1 MARRRHAL
9 LTPLTAVILSHHAR
23 QPASAERTL
32 SIPASLRDDVA
43 AYLPACAVPCLA
55 SFIAANYARGDDT
68 DQYLTLDFV
77 CAHRGRS
84 GYTVAEGALQCL
96 TAERSV
102 GFCDDGTIDVK
113 VNQICSG
120 RKDVAKNKGGAMTAT
135 LRYASQSG
143 VLTFA
148 PITTSLSAV
157 PIPTPMETS
166 TTSTSSSTSSF
177 SETTLMTATS
187 TRSSSTIT
195 TTTPLSSQTSTSSPT
210 STPEAPAADTSSPPP
225 FSKGQIAGIT
235 IGAICLAAGVAFG
248 LILLVRFLLR
258 RRRRHSGSTIG
269 SFIGG
274 GPPGGGGG
282 GGGGHAGYMT
292 ARDTWGYG
300 FDKTSNSNGSSSA
313 SWATREAPGMSRYP
327 AMPAAAMAMA
337 TASNSSSSSSGGGHT
352 KQQQRQQQ
360 LHHHHQPYNRE
371 SWRPSAIGLAIS
383 PSKLFASR
391 RTPTPTSTPTRPR
404 PLSKLL
410 PAKPDMTPANA
421 IRTGLSP
428 PPPPP
433 PAATYQET
441 RGAQASQQQSFL
453 HPIAAQFMRPSA
465 ATAAA
470 ATRPTSLRL
479 VIPDSQP
486 LPPPPPP
493 PVPEKELH
501 LQRQPIL
508 GRESTLTEFEEDDL
522 HRSASTAVGQIWR
535 PPSLLPDSSAVAAPY
550 YVADGS
556 GNWVLGDARKSM
568 MAGAGAS
575 GKETMRPQSPEP
587 ESAVSA
593 PRIATARSG
602 IMTTAVQ
609 THIMAPRRSPAMLT
623 PRDETARAT
632 MDKYTQQQ
640 QQQQHGN
647 NEPQEL
653 EASPSP
659 PLPLS
664 RDKQRSAKQE
674 TTQLGAATPAPPK
687 TPRIRSIVHTPKT
700 VPSPLFSRQ
709 PNPRSA
715 SQPLPTTSE
724 GRLFTVRPAPS
735 RVMSDDSGITTFSVS
750 SATSDDMPPPLPAP
764 SNRNLSPVAESP
776 RVRVASRAAVQEL
789 GNSNAAVHELAAPVA
804 AASNHSRSSS
814 NGGGGGGGTGSA
826 LYPPRITG
834 RSTPAPHDHAVLPG
848 SALSPPPPRMALLSN
863 QPSASQSS
871 PTLGS
876 VTRPHQGHA
885 NAASFQRQPPLPS
898 SPYHGAPEAAR
909 GGMAWGR
916 GRGGSMMTMMRPPP
930 SDMPLD
936 PTLLAPPQ
944 VPQHPRTGSPTMRIV
959 EPSPEPNP
967 AHPTITTTTT
977 TAPTRDDRSLLPSAA
992 ITTRPPRRR
1001 PPSHLPH
1008 PFPMYPLRRNPPPS
1022 QQRQQQQQ
1030 PDSAPPPCA
1039 APYPT
1044 SPPPPSSSSPRR
1056 RRDNNDNDSSS
1067 SSSLSRY
1074 PGYPMPIPQP
1084 YKPRAAPSPSPRAAP
1099 FLRSD
1104 YDPAAHDNSS
1114 QEALADAS
1122 SSSSLLA
1129 KRLGS
1134 TRAADMALP
1143 TQSNRDRERRWQQV
1157 PQQPQQPQQQQQ
1169 QAGEGRMQKRT
1180 QDTEY
1185 LATPELPSTPTWV
1198 PRLTPTR
1205 RGEDLVLNVG

>member
-1 MARRRHAL
+1 MARHRHAL
-9 LTPLTAVILSHHAR
+9 LTPLTAVILLHHAR
-23 QPASAERTL
+23 QPASAETTL
-32 SIPASLRDDVA
+32 SVPARLRDDVA
-43 AYLPACAVPCLA
+43 AFLPACAVPCLA

-77 CAHRGRS
+77 CAYRGRS

-102 GFCDDGTIDVK
+102 GFCDDEVKDVK
-113 VNQICSG
+113 VNKICSG
-120 RKDVAKNKGGAMTAT
+120 RKDVAKNQGGAMTAT

-148 PITTSLSAV
+148 PVTTSLSAV
-157 PIPTPMETS
+157 PIPTPTETS

-177 SETTLMTATS
+177 TETTLMTATS
-187 TRSSSTIT
+187 TRSSTTI
-195 TTTPLSSQTSTSSPT
+195 TTTPLSTQTTTSSPT
-210 STPEAPAADTSSPPP
+210 STPEVPAADTSSSPP
-225 FSKGQIAGIT
+225 FSKGQIAGIS

-258 RRRRHSGSTIG
+258 RRRRRHSGSTIG

-282 GGGGHAGYMT
+282 GGAGYMT

-300 FDKTSNSNGSSSA
+300 FDKTSNSNGTSSS

-327 AMPAAAMAMA
+327 AMTAAATAP
-337 TASNSSSSSSGGGHT
+337 ASNSSNSSSHT
-352 KQQQRQQQ
+352 KQQQRRQQ
-360 LHHHHQPYNRE
+360 HPHHHQPYNRE

-383 PSKLFASR
+383 PSKLFASK

-421 IRTGLSP
+421 IRIGFSP

-433 PAATYQET
+433 PPPAPAATYQET
-441 RGAQASQQQSFL
+441 RGAQSPQQQSFL

-465 ATAAA
+465 ASAA
-470 ATRPTSLRL
+470 ATARDTSLRL

-493 PVPEKELH
+493 PVPEKDLH

-522 HRSASTAVGQIWR
+522 HRSVSTAVGQIWR
-535 PPSLLPDSSAVAAPY
+535 PPSLLPDSAVAAPY

-556 GNWVLGDARKSM
+556 GNWVLSDAHKSM
-568 MAGAGAS
+568 TA
-575 GKETMRPQSPEP
+575 GKETMRPRSPEP

-602 IMTTAVQ
+602 IVTTAVQ

-640 QQQQHGN
+640 QHGN

-653 EASPSP
+653 EATPS
-659 PLPLS
+659 LSLS

-674 TTQLGAATPAPPK
+674 TTQLGDATPAPPK
-687 TPRIRSIVHTPKT
+687 TPRLRSIVHTPKT

-709 PNPRSA
+709 PNPRSS
-715 SQPLPTTSE
+715 SQPLPSTPAFASTSASTSD
-724 GRLFTVRPAPS
+724 GRLLTPRPAPS

-750 SATSDDMPPPLPAP
+750 SATSDDMPPPLPAT

-776 RVRVASRAAVQEL
+776 RSRAANRAAVQESST
-789 GNSNAAVHELAAPVA
+789 SNAAVVHELPATI
-804 AASNHSRSSS
+804 AASDHSRNSS
-814 NGGGGGGGTGSA
+814 NGGGGGASSVS
-826 LYPPRITG
+826 YPPRING
-834 RSTPAPHDHAVLPG
+834 RGTPAPRDHAVLTG
-848 SALSPPPPRMALLSN
+848 SPLSPPPPPRMAFPSS

-871 PTLGS
+871 PTLGY
-876 VTRPHQGHA
+876 VTTSHQGHA
-885 NAASFQRQPPLPS
+885 TAASVQRQPLPS
-898 SPYHGAPEAAR
+898 SPYHGPPEAAR
-909 GGMAWGR
+909 GGMARGR
-916 GRGGSMMTMMRPPP
+916 GRGGPMMTMMRPPP
-930 SDMPLD
+930 SDMPRD

-944 VPQHPRTGSPTMRIV
+944 ISQHPRTGSPTMRIV
-959 EPSPEPNP
+959 EPSPEPDP
-967 AHPTITTTTT
+967 AQPTTNT
-977 TAPTRDDRSLLPSAA
+977 TAPPRDDRFLLPSAA

-1008 PFPMYPLRRNPPPS
+1008 PFPMYPLRRNPPPP
-1022 QQRQQQQQ
+1022 QQQQQ

-1044 SPPPPSSSSPRR
+1044 SSPPSSSPRHCG
-1056 RRDNNDNDSSS
+1056 DNNDNNGSG
-1067 SSSLSRY
+1067 SSLNRY
-1074 PGYPMPIPQP
+1074 PGHPMPMPHP
-1084 YKPRAAPSPSPRAAP
+1084 YKPRASPSPSPRAAL
-1099 FLRSD
+1099 LRSD

-1143 TQSNRDRERRWQQV
+1143 TQSNRERERRWQQV
-1157 PQQPQQPQQQQQ
+1157 PQQQYHRQQQQQ
-1169 QAGEGRMQKRT
+1169 QQQQTGEGRMQKRT

>member
-1 MARRRHAL
+1 MARHRHAL
-9 LTPLTAVILSHHAR
+9 LTPLTAVILLHHAR
-23 QPASAERTL
+23 QPASAETTL
-32 SIPASLRDDVA
+32 SVPARLRDDVA
-43 AYLPACAVPCLA
+43 AFLPACAVPCLA

-77 CAHRGRS
+77 CAYRGRS

-102 GFCDDGTIDVK
+102 GFCDDEVKDVK
-113 VNQICSG
+113 VNKICSG
-120 RKDVAKNKGGAMTAT
+120 RKDVAKNQGGAMTAT

-148 PITTSLSAV
+148 PVTTSLSAV
-157 PIPTPMETS
+157 PIPTPTETS

-177 SETTLMTATS
+177 TETTLMTATS
-187 TRSSSTIT
+187 TRSSTTI
-195 TTTPLSSQTSTSSPT
+195 TTTPLSTQTTTSSPT
-210 STPEAPAADTSSPPP
+210 STPEVPAADTSSSPP
-225 FSKGQIAGIT
+225 FSKGQIAGIS

-248 LILLVRFLLR
+248 LILLVRSLLRR

-282 GGGGHAGYMT
+282 GGAGYMT

-300 FDKTSNSNGSSSA
+300 FDKT
-313 SWATREAPGMSRYP
+313 
-327 AMPAAAMAMA
+327 
-337 TASNSSSSSSGGGHT
+337 
-352 KQQQRQQQ
+352 
-360 LHHHHQPYNRE
+360 
-371 SWRPSAIGLAIS
+371 
-383 PSKLFASR
+383 
-391 RTPTPTSTPTRPR
+391 TPTPTSTPTRPR

-421 IRTGLSP
+421 IRIGFSP

-441 RGAQASQQQSFL
+441 RGAQSPQQQSFL

-465 ATAAA
+465 VSAA
-470 ATRPTSLRL
+470 ATARDTSLRL

-493 PVPEKELH
+493 PVPEKDLH

-522 HRSASTAVGQIWR
+522 HRSVSTAVGQIWR
-535 PPSLLPDSSAVAAPY
+535 PPSLLPDSAVAAPY

-556 GNWVLGDARKSM
+556 GNWVLSDAHKSM
-568 MAGAGAS
+568 TA
-575 GKETMRPQSPEP
+575 GKETMRPRSPEP

-602 IMTTAVQ
+602 IVTTAVQ

-640 QQQQHGN
+640 QHGN

-653 EASPSP
+653 EATPS
-659 PLPLS
+659 LSLS

-674 TTQLGAATPAPPK
+674 TTQLGDATPAPPK
-687 TPRIRSIVHTPKT
+687 TPRLRSIVHTPKT

-709 PNPRSA
+709 PNPRSS
-715 SQPLPTTSE
+715 SQPLPSTPAFASTSASTSD
-724 GRLFTVRPAPS
+724 GRLLTPRPAPS

-750 SATSDDMPPPLPAP
+750 SATSDDMPPPLPAT
-764 SNRNLSPVAESP
+764 SNRNLSPVTESP
-776 RVRVASRAAVQEL
+776 RSRAANRAAVQESST
-789 GNSNAAVHELAAPVA
+789 SNAAVVHELPATI
-804 AASNHSRSSS
+804 AASDYRRNSS
-814 NGGGGGGGTGSA
+814 NGGGGGASSVS
-826 LYPPRITG
+826 YPPRING
-834 RSTPAPHDHAVLPG
+834 RGTPAPRDHAVLTG
-848 SALSPPPPRMALLSN
+848 SPLSPTPPPRMAFPSS

-871 PTLGS
+871 PTLGY
-876 VTRPHQGHA
+876 VTTSHQGHA
-885 NAASFQRQPPLPS
+885 TAASVQRQQLPS
-898 SPYHGAPEAAR
+898 SPYHGPPEAAR
-909 GGMAWGR
+909 GGMARGR
-916 GRGGSMMTMMRPPP
+916 GRGGPMMTMMRPPP
-930 SDMPLD
+930 SDMPRD

-944 VPQHPRTGSPTMRIV
+944 ISQHPRTGSPTMRIV
-959 EPSPEPNP
+959 EPSPEPDP
-967 AHPTITTTTT
+967 AQPTTNT
-977 TAPTRDDRSLLPSAA
+977 TAPPRDDRFLLPSAA

-1008 PFPMYPLRRNPPPS
+1008 PFPMYPLRRNPPPPQQQQQQQ
-1022 QQRQQQQQ
+1022 QQRQQQQRQQQ

-1044 SPPPPSSSSPRR
+1044 SSPPSSSPRHCG
-1056 RRDNNDNDSSS
+1056 DNNDNNGSG
-1067 SSSLSRY
+1067 SSLNRY
-1074 PGYPMPIPQP
+1074 PGHPMPMPHP
-1084 YKPRAAPSPSPRAAP
+1084 YKPRASPSPSPRAAL
-1099 FLRSD
+1099 LRSD

-1143 TQSNRDRERRWQQV
+1143 TQSNRERERRWQQV
-1157 PQQPQQPQQQQQ
+1157 PQQQYHQQQQQ
-1169 QAGEGRMQKRT
+1169 QQQQQTGEGRMQKRT

>member
-1 MARRRHAL
+1 MARNRHAL
-9 LTPLTAVILSHHAR
+9 LTPLTAVILLHHAL
-23 QPASAERTL
+23 QPASAETTL
-32 SIPASLRDDVA
+32 SIPAHLHDDVA
-43 AYLPACAVPCLA
+43 AYLPTCAVLCLA
-55 SFIAANYARGDDT
+55 SFIDANYARGDDT

-102 GFCDDGTIDVK
+102 GFCGDEAIDVK

-120 RKDVAKNKGGAMTAT
+120 RKDVAKNRGGAMTAT

-157 PIPTPMETS
+157 PIPTPTETS

-187 TRSSSTIT
+187 TRSSPTIT
-195 TTTPLSSQTSTSSPT
+195 TTTPLSSQTTTSSPT
-210 STPEAPAADTSSPPP
+210 STPEAPAADTSSPPS

-282 GGGGHAGYMT
+282 GGHAGYMT

-300 FDKTSNSNGSSSA
+300 FDKTSNFNGSSSA

-327 AMPAAAMAMA
+327 AMPAAATA
-337 TASNSSSSSSGGGHT
+337 TASNSSSSSSSGHT
-352 KQQQRQQQ
+352 KQQQLQQ
-360 LHHHHQPYNRE
+360 LHNHHQPYNRD

-433 PAATYQET
+433 PPPPAATYQET
-441 RGAQASQQQSFL
+441 CGAQASQQQSFL

-470 ATRPTSLRL
+470 AARPTSLRL
-479 VIPDSQP
+479 VIPDCQP

-493 PVPEKELH
+493 SVPEKELH

-535 PPSLLPDSSAVAAPY
+535 PPSLLPDSAVAAPY

-568 MAGAGAS
+568 IAGAGAGAGAS
-575 GKETMRPQSPEP
+575 GKETMRPHSPEP

-602 IMTTAVQ
+602 IVTTAVQ

-632 MDKYTQQQ
+632 MDKHTQQQQ

-653 EASPSP
+653 EASPS
-659 PLPLS
+659 LPLS

-674 TTQLGAATPAPPK
+674 TTQLAAATPAPPK

-715 SQPLPTTSE
+715 SQPVPTTSE

-776 RVRVASRAAVQEL
+776 RGRAAVQEL
-789 GNSNAAVHELAAPVA
+789 INSNAAVHELAATVA
-804 AASNHSRSSS
+804 ATSDHSRSSS
-814 NGGGGGGGTGSA
+814 DGGGGGGGGASSA
-826 LYPPRITG
+826 SYPPRITG
-834 RSTPAPHDHAVLPG
+834 RSTPAPRGRAVLPG
-848 SALSPPPPRMALLSN
+848 SVLSPPPPPRMALLVS

-876 VTRPHQGHA
+876 VTAPQQGHA
-885 NAASFQRQPPLPS
+885 NAASFQRQPLPS

-909 GGMAWGR
+909 GGMVRGR
-916 GRGGSMMTMMRPPP
+916 GRGGSMMTMMRPPR
-930 SDMPLD
+930 SDMPRD

-944 VPQHPRTGSPTMRIV
+944 VPQHPRTGSPTLRIV
-959 EPSPEPNP
+959 EPSPEPDP
-967 AHPTITTTTT
+967 AHPTTTTT
-977 TAPTRDDRSLLPSAA
+977 TIAALTRDDRSLLPSAA
-992 ITTRPPRRR
+992 IMTRPPRRR

-1008 PFPMYPLRRNPPPS
+1008 PFPMYPLRRNPPP
-1022 QQRQQQQQ
+1022 QQQQQ
-1030 PDSAPPPCA
+1030 QQQQQSDSAPPPCV

-1044 SPPPPSSSSPRR
+1044 SPPPPPSFSSPRR
-1056 RRDNNDNDSSS
+1056 RGDNNENDSSSS

-1074 PGYPMPIPQP
+1074 PGHPMPIPQP
-1084 YKPRAAPSPSPRAAP
+1084 YKPRAAPSPSPRAAL
-1099 FLRSD
+1099 LRSD

-1143 TQSNRDRERRWQQV
+1143 TQSNRERERRWQQV
-1157 PQQPQQPQQQQQ
+1157 PQQQ
-1169 QAGEGRMQKRT
+1169 QAGEGRIQKRT